1 MGSLTR
7 LVRRQRLG
15 PSEGQLRIRLPPI
28 PPTAYKLSNIG
39 QRLTDEEPDVLHLPL
54 EIVMKVFSSE
64 GQYE

>member
-15 PSEGQLRIRLPPI
+15 PSEGQLRIRLPS